1 MPTQKK
7 TSRAVPGE
15 LDPSFATGGKFE
27 VPPPTKAAVS
37 LIADTDSLTVVM
49 AAGQEFCLCRVNKD
63 GKLDVDFDKKGWL
76 KWRFVDGETSTPQ
89 RALLQPDK
97 KILLIGAS
105 YSSIPFGQPA
115 VTRFHPNGS
124 PDLVFGR
131 KVLSVYPQPQE
142 TMSRVEGCLQS
153 DGKILVCGAYSTR
166 SESKTLLIRLK
177 SDGSKDPDFGVDGI
191 AELSHP
197 LGRLV
202 PSRVAFQDKKQRIL
216 VAGSLGNQG
225 VVLGVGADGK
235 LDTSFGDE
243 GFALIEAQ
251 GPIPLRNLLVLK
263 EGGLRCIGGSDSS
276 GALLVGLDENGHPD
290 ESFNDGKPVVTREFL
305 GSWFTLCEQDDRKLL
320 VSGQSGPGLEQVAAR
335 FSPLGVLDKTFGWSG
350 FMYHPGGSADSVIQP
365 GGRWIT
371 TAYMPGAPS
380 AWLYGMFTEPPAPD

>member
-1 MPTQKK
+1 MPTQNI

-27 VPPPTKAAVS
+27 VPTPTKAAVS
-37 LIADTDSLTVVM
+37 LIADTDSLTVLM

-63 GKLDVDFDKKGWL
+63 GKLDLDFDNRGWL
-76 KWRFVDGETSTPQ
+76 KWRFEDGKTSTPW

-105 YSSIPFGQPA
+105 YSSIPYGQPA
-115 VTRFHPNGS
+115 LTRFNPNGS

-131 KVLSVYPQPQE
+131 KILPVYPQPQE
-142 TMSRVEGCLQS
+142 TM
-153 DGKILVCGAYSTR
+153 
-166 SESKTLLIRLK
+166 
-177 SDGSKDPDFGVDGI
+177 DPDFGKGGI

-197 LGRLV
+197 QGTLL
-202 PSRVAFQDKKQRIL
+202 PARVAVQSNGRIL

-225 VVLGVGADGK
+225 FVLGVGADGN
-235 LDTSFGDE
+235 LDTGFGDK

-263 EGGLRCIGGSDSS
+263 DGGLRCIGGSDSS

-290 ESFNDGKPVVTREFL
+290 KSFNDGKPVVTREFL
-305 GSWFTLCEQDDRKLL
+305 GSWSTLCEQDDRKLL

-335 FSPLGVLDKTFGWSG
+335 FSPQGVLDKTFGWSG

-371 TAYMPGAPS
+371 TAYKAGATS
-380 AWLYGMFTEPPAPD
+380 AWLYGMFTDNPTPD

>member
-1 MPTQKK
+1 MPTQNI

-27 VPPPTKAAVS
+27 VPTPTKAAVS
-37 LIADTDSLTVVM
+37 LIADTDSLTVLM

-63 GKLDVDFDKKGWL
+63 GKLDLDFDNRGWL
-76 KWRFVDGETSTPQ
+76 KWRFEDGKTSTPW

-105 YSSIPFGQPA
+105 YSSIPYGQPA
-115 VTRFHPNGS
+115 LTRFNPNGS

-131 KVLSVYPQPQE
+131 KILPVYPQPQE

-153 DGKILVCGAYSTR
+153 DDKILVCGAYSSN
-166 SESKTLLIRLK
+166 SESKTLLIRLLP
-177 SDGSKDPDFGVDGI
+177 DGTMDPDFGKGGI

-197 LGRLV
+197 LGTLL
-202 PSRVAFQDKKQRIL
+202 PARVAVQSSGRIL

-225 VVLGVGADGK
+225 YVLGVGADGN
-235 LDTSFGDE
+235 LDTGFGDK

-263 EGGLRCIGGSDSS
+263 DGGLRCIGGSDSS

-290 ESFNDGKPVVTREFL
+290 KSFNDGKPVVTREFL
-305 GSWFTLCEQDDRKLL
+305 GSWSTLCEQDDRKLL

-335 FSPLGVLDKTFGWSG
+335 FSPQGVLDKTFGWSG

-380 AWLYGMFTEPPAPD
+380 AWLYGMFTETPTPD

>member
-1 MPTQKK
+1 MPTQKI

-27 VPPPTKAAVS
+27 VPTSTKSAVS
-37 LIADTDSLTVVM
+37 FFADTDSLTVLM

-63 GKLDVDFDKKGWL
+63 GKLDLGFADAGWL
-76 KWRFVDGETSTPQ
+76 KWRFKDGETSTPW
-89 RALLQPDK
+89 RALLQRDK

-105 YSSIPFGQPA
+105 YSSIPYGQPA
-115 VTRFHPNGS
+115 LTRFNPNGS

-131 KVLSVYPQPQE
+131 KVLSEYPQPQE
-142 TMSRVEGCLQS
+142 SMSRVEGCLQS
-153 DGKILVCGAYSTR
+153 DDKILVCGAYSTR

-177 SDGSKDPDFGVDGI
+177 PDGAKDPDFGVGGI
-191 AELSHP
+191 VELSHP
-197 LGRLV
+197 LGMLV
-202 PSRVAFQDKKQRIL
+202 PSRVAFQSNGRIL
-216 VAGSLGNQG
+216 VAGSLANQG
-225 VVLGVGADGK
+225 FVLGVGADGN
-235 LDTSFGDE
+235 LDTSFADK

-251 GPIPLRNLLVLK
+251 GLSNLLVLK
-263 EGGLRCIGGSDSS
+263 DGGLRCVGGSDSS

-290 ESFNDGKPVVTREFL
+290 NSFNDGKPVVTREFL
-305 GSWFTLCEQDDRKLL
+305 GSWSTLCEQDDQKLL
-320 VSGQSGPGLEQVAAR
+320 VSGRSGPGLEQVAAR
-335 FSPLGVLDKTFGWSG
+335 FSAQGVLDKTFGWSG

-380 AWLYGMFTEPPAPD
+380 AWLYGMFTETPTPD